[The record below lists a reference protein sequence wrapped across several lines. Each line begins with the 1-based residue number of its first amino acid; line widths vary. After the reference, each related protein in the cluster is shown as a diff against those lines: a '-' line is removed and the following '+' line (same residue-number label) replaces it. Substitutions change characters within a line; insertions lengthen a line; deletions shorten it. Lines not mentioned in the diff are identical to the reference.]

1 MIDVY
6 TTINIF
12 SLAIYDMDELEFERF
27 RGEIFLSSRSYYK
40 DNTFVLVI
48 RYVHLVLR
56 AHMTGIRV

>member
-27 RGEIFLSSRSYYK
+27 RGVIFLSSRS
-40 DNTFVLVI
+40 
-48 RYVHLVLR
+48 
-56 AHMTGIRV
+56 